1 LDLKEEIEKWI
12 KKKFEETSDVL
23 DQIDWSNAPQSDD
36 YYKWKSEKEYL
47 FYAMLKKAF
56 KFKIVFDQLSKWG
69 FDNKYNN
76 ISYFWIDEDS
86 DENLYKQVY
95 IYYYNSDND
104 FAVALKTK
112 EWEEVILARWVRWNS
127 FLDDYD
133 EIINK
138 EKEYKWN
145 HKFTRDDY
153 LKVPELNVKTLTEFD
168 ELENEEFQTN
178 NWDIFQIKKAIQT
191 IELKLD
197 EKWW

>member
-1 LDLKEEIEKWI
+1 
-12 KKKFEETSDVL
+12 
-23 DQIDWSNAPQSDD
+23 
-36 YYKWKSEKEYL
+36 
-47 FYAMLKKAF
+47 M
-56 KFKIVFDQLSKWG
+56 
-69 FDNKYNN
+69 
-76 ISYFWIDEDS
+76 
-86 DENLYKQVY
+86 
-95 IYYYNSDND
+95 
-104 FAVALKTK
+104 
-112 EWEEVILARWVRWNS
+112 
-127 FLDDYD
+127 DDYD

-197 EKWW
+197 EKWWEIKSEAVILASELSDITFEEPKEYRYFYFDEPYIIMLKESEKDLPYFAAQISDITLFQK